1 MRHSLASDSFPR
13 NSQDGSLGGAPPA
26 EEERRTS
33 TAAGQSRRPRCRPRC
48 SARRG
53 RGARKR
59 PRRSTSPRPGAPV
72 GPASASVSVPRP
84 SSSSG
89 PARSRLPNRR
99 RLVVPSGAVVV
110 VVGRSGAESRRR
122 DRVVRGNSV
131 PSRFRLQVPRAT
143 GGACR
148 GSSPVPRYT
157 TRRLRPSI
165 SPRLSQLS
173 QFGGHGMPRRPVA
186 SSCSSSSRSGSCR
199 SSSSSGGT

>member
-1 MRHSLASDSFPR
+1 M
-13 NSQDGSLGGAPPA
+13 
-26 EEERRTS
+26 
-33 TAAGQSRRPRCRPRC
+33 
-48 SARRG
+48 
-53 RGARKR
+53 
-59 PRRSTSPRPGAPV
+59 
-72 GPASASVSVPRP
+72 PRP

-89 PARSRLPNRR
+89 PARSRLPSRR

-122 DRVVRGNSV
+122 DSVVRGSSV

-199 SSSSSGGT
+199 SSSSSGGTCRPSTRRGRGSSRVRGGATRRARRRTTNEPSGASRAARATNIGPKITLWEASCPS